1 MIEVQV
7 ERDIV
12 VEAYILCI
20 DRVTVYYTRCKR
32 DDPAALAPKEETD
45 LVPHPAPQIAEILLR
60 QLLEVQFRARINL
73 EIQWIDLR
81 DYRRHVVDDAHLEWG
96 GSCRR
101 LKLLAQLLA
110 GRTVKRALR
119 VILEALIIN
128 TKPGHGEAR
137 NARESVVNQT
147 VEGRSVARRELFEY
161 DQPCP
166 EPVSMCC
173 NG

>member
-1 MIEVQV
+1 MQFRIIVQAAAAKPFVPIGDRPTDHIAKRVMIEVQI

-60 QLLEVQFRARINL
+60 QLLEVQLRSPINL

-81 DYRRHVVDDAHLEWG
+81 DYRRRVVDDAQFEWG

-101 LKLLAQLLA
+101 LKFLA
-110 GRTVKRALR
+110 
-119 VILEALIIN
+119 
-128 TKPGHGEAR
+128 
-137 NARESVVNQT
+137 
-147 VEGRSVARRELFEY
+147 
-161 DQPCP
+161 
-166 EPVSMCC
+166 
-173 NG
+173 